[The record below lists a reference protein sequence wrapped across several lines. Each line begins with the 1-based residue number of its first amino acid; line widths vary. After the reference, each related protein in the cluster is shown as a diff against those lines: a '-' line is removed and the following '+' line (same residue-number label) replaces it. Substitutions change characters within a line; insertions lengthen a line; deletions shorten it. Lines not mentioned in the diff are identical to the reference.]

1 MYTFFIDEKVTIW
14 RRNRYEVD
22 ANSYEEALGKMTIE
36 VSNPTYDDEVGFI
49 DSEFLLETEEFP
61 NKRELCDTNKLTIL
75 KVKL

>member
-1 MYTFFIDEKVTIW
+1 MYTFYIDEKVTIW

-22 ANSYEEALGKMTIE
+22 ANSYEEALGMMTIE
-36 VSNPTYDDEVGFI
+36 VSSPTYDDEAGFI

-61 NKRELCDTNKLTIL
+61 NKRELCDNHKVTIL